1 MTKKISYDEA
11 IQELETIVSEMEE
24 DISIDQLSIQ
34 VKRATELIDICR
46 KKLLKTETEVN
57 KILHKE
63 EEE

>member
-1 MTKKISYDEA
+1 
-11 IQELETIVSEMEE
+11 QELETIVSEMEE